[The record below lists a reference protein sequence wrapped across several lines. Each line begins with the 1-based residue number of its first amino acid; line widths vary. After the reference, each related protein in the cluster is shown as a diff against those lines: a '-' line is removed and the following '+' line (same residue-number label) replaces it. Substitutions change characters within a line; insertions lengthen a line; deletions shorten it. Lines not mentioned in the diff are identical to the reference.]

1 MSNTL
6 NNARI
11 AKNTLMLYFRML
23 LSIIV
28 TLYTSRIVL
37 NTLGVEDFGIYNVVA
52 GVIIMFGFLNSAMA
66 ASTIRFLTYENSISD
81 ITKLQN
87 IFNVSLTIHAI
98 IALIIFVLA
107 ETLGLWFLNTYINVP
122 IGRIYAVNWVYQF
135 SIFTFI
141 FNVLSAPYNASIIAN
156 EKMGVFALVGVFEVL
171 LKLLV
176 VYLLF
181 IFPYDKL
188 IFYSFLLFLISITL
202 RLIEGFYCGRTFEE
216 CKTTKLKWDKD
227 LFLVMGNFAGWNLFG
242 VAAGVGYNQGVN
254 IVLNLF
260 FGVTINAARGIAFQ
274 VQGAVSNLVTN
285 FQMATAPAIT
295 KTYAKGDY
303 ENTNNLV
310 FSTSKFSFYLL
321 LFFLVPI
328 LIQTKIILILWLKVV
343 PDYTVIFTQLVMID
357 ILINSL
363 SGSLQILVQATGNIK
378 KYQLIVSGILLL
390 NLPTSY
396 FALKLGYGPDV
407 TILISITYSI
417 LALFT
422 RLVILKHNIN
432 FPIKDYLF
440 NVIVKV
446 ILVGTIAIFIPLI
459 IKFFLPYYW
468 FNFILISIISILSII
483 FAVYIFGLN
492 YSERIFLLT
501 KVSKIIKRNKSF

>member
-1 MSNTL
+1 MSNTV
-6 NNARI
+6 NNTRI
-11 AKNTLMLYFRML
+11 AKNNLMLYFRML
-23 LSIIV
+23 LSLVV

-37 NTLGVEDFGIYNVVA
+37 NALGVEDFGIYNVVA

-81 ITKLQN
+81 LIRLRN
-87 IFNVSLTIHAI
+87 VFNVSLTIHAI

-107 ETLGLWFLNTYINVP
+107 ETIGLWFLNTYINVP
-122 IGRIYAVNWVYQF
+122 IERMNAVNWVYQF

-141 FNVLSAPYNASIIAN
+141 FNVLNAPYNASIIAN
-156 EKMGVFALVGVFEVL
+156 EKMSVFAFVGIFEVL
-171 LKLLV
+171 LKLIV

-181 IFPYDKL
+181 IFSYDKL
-188 IFYSFLLFLISITL
+188 ILYAFLLFLISIIL
-202 RLIEGFYCGRTFEE
+202 RLMEGFYCGRTFEE
-216 CKTTKLKWDKD
+216 CKNSKLKWDKD

-274 VQGAVSNLVTN
+274 VQGAVSSLVTN
-285 FQMATAPAIT
+285 FQMASAPAIT

-303 ENTNNLV
+303 KNTNNLV

-321 LFFLVPI
+321 LFFAVPI

-343 PDYTVIFTQLVMID
+343 PNYTVIFTQLVMID

-390 NLPTSY
+390 NLPSSY
-396 FALKLGYGPDV
+396 LALKLGYSPEV
-407 TILISITYSI
+407 TIVISIAYSI
-417 LALFT
+417 LALFL
-422 RLVILKHNIN
+422 RLIILKSDIS
-432 FPIKDYLF
+432 FPLKDYLI
-440 NVIVKV
+440 NVILKV
-446 ILVGTIAIFIPLI
+446 ILVGTISIFIPYI
-459 IKFFLPYYW
+459 INSYFPYQW
-468 FNFILISIISILSII
+468 LNFILISILSTLSII

-492 YSERIFLLT
+492 YSERNFLLA
-501 KVSKIIKRNKSF
+501 KLSKIFKRN